1 MKTYYPIML
10 DLTGKRVVVIGGG
23 KVAERK
29 VKGLREAKAN
39 IIVIAPEVTAF
50 LKELTEKA
58 EITWVKKRFSPEDVE
73 DAFLIIAA
81 TNTREINE
89 AVARAAKSYQLLN
102 VVDAPEQSTFHV
114 PSIVR
119 RGKLSIA
126 VSTGGASP
134 VLAKKICREIAEM
147 YDEDYEQYID
157 FLYECRQ
164 YILRNVS
171 DLNQKRQLLE
181 AITDESFR
189 KSANWEEEFR
199 KLFERIMGE

>member
-1 MKTYYPIML
+1 MKNYYPIML
-10 DLTGKRVVVIGGG
+10 NLTGKKVVVIGGG

-58 EITWVKKRFSPEDVE
+58 EITWVKKRFSPEDVK

-114 PSIVR
+114 PSVVR

>member
-10 DLTGKRVVVIGGG
+10 DLTGKNVVVIGGG

-39 IIVIAPEVTAF
+39 IIVIATEVTAF

-73 DAFLIIAA
+73 GAFLIIAA

-89 AVARAAKSYQLLN
+89 AVARAAKSHQLLN

-114 PSIVR
+114 PSVVR

-134 VLAKKICREIAEM
+134 VLAKKICQEIAEM
-147 YDEDYEQYID
+147 YDEDYGQYID

-171 DLNQKRQLLE
+171 ELNQKRQLLE
-181 AITDESFR
+181 AITDELFR
-189 KSANWEEEFR
+189 KSKNWEEEFC